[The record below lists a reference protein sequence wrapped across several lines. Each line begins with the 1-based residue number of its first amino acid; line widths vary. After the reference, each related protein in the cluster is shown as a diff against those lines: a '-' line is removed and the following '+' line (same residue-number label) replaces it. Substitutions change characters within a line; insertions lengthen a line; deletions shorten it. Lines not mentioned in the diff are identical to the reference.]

1 MKMCGIFVLLGLFLG
16 QTSADTTLEG
26 FTDEKH
32 NALVRSFCEGKLD
45 DVIVAIEKEMES
57 NSSLPV
63 SLLEF
68 RARAYKEK
76 FLEYDREVRNKS
88 VRQSR
93 GKTSEEKA
101 ILEKLANEYTIVCEE
116 TFVELPT
123 KYRKSRLSAQWWTTY
138 NIPAFPR
145 SKVDSQVLRQG
156 LIENLKSPDP
166 KLRKKVDKRTKLFK
180 TTFRKLLNV
189 AATTKD
195 WSLERKTA
203 FSDSA
208 ENLFRGYAVIVDVPD
223 ERFEDILEDMPYFVF
238 RYMPSLDP
246 MVQPETTENT
256 LDWYI
261 WVALM
266 SPSPGDIE
274 RKYIENQV
282 REWSKGIEND
292 INELTKYPNV
302 ETIGLEYAQ
311 KFMHCYEA
319 AKENRFIPYFKHI
332 LLDNR
337 MEYSEDI
344 WKTQMEQLTKSW
356 KRNLAEID
364 VLPTKQEKLAA
375 YKQERKDFAYFIYSF
390 RFASFVRNNYPSK
403 YLQLPGKFIQL
414 MPARLNDNWFWVFEV
429 EKVLS
434 AEEIGRGGK

>member
-1 MKMCGIFVLLGLFLG
+1 MKMCWIFVILGLFLG

-26 FTDEKH
+26 FTDEK
-32 NALVRSFCEGKLD
+32 NKALVRSFCEGKLD

-57 NSSLPV
+57 NSALPV

-76 FLEYDREVRNKS
+76 FLEYDREVRNKR

-101 ILEKLANEYTIVCEE
+101 ILEKLANDYTIVCEE
-116 TFVELPT
+116 VFVKLPT
-123 KYRKSRLSAQWWTTY
+123 KYGKSRLSAQWWTTY
-138 NIPAFPR
+138 NIPVFPR

-166 KLRKKVDKRTKLFK
+166 KLRKKVDKQTKLFK
-180 TTFRKLLNV
+180 ATFGKLV
-189 AATTKD
+189 SMADTSKD
-195 WSLERKTA
+195 WGYERKTRLLDA
-203 FSDSA
+203 A
-208 ENLFRGYAVIVDVPD
+208 ENLFRRYAVIVDVPD

-246 MVQPETTENT
+246 IAQPETTENT

-282 REWSKGIEND
+282 REWAKGIEND

-302 ETIGLEYAQ
+302 KTIGLEYAQ
-311 KFMHCYEA
+311 KFMHCYET
-319 AKENRFIPYFKHI
+319 AKENRFIPYFKGI
-332 LLDNR
+332 LLDNHL
-337 MEYSEDI
+337 EYSEDI
-344 WKTQMEQLTKSW
+344 WKMQMEQLTESW
-356 KRNLAEID
+356 KRNLADIEA
-364 VLPTKQEKLAA
+364 LRTKQEKLAA
-375 YKQERKDFAYFIYSF
+375 YKQERKDIAYFIYSF

-403 YLQLPGKFIQL
+403 YLQLPSKFIQL
-414 MPARLNDNWFWVFEV
+414 MPARLNDNWFWVFELG
-429 EKVLS
+429 KVLS
-434 AEEIGRGGK
+434 AEEVGRGGK